1 MGQAVCEGIHIRL
14 ERRWKMGTQSVL
26 LFEGKESTSVVVIV
40 NRLALCPGI
49 LGPDRIEKQA
59 RACRWLH

>member
-1 MGQAVCEGIHIRL
+1 
-14 ERRWKMGTQSVL
+14 MGTQSVL